1 MHASAPFPYIGP
13 SKSSLGLATSTGA
26 TGRPSPTLRSGS
38 TPFTLLTAR
47 HFVYGP
53 GEGGVT
59 VEYLYSAP
67 GAGEQLL
74 VSRQGSVNNLGS
86 NSFSLGFDAPLRGY
100 EVAYSPKNAREVLAA
115 ERPLEG
121 NVELGGPTDVMLRT
135 TYLSEQMWILRDAS
149 GQPSVYARTET
160 RSVMDRRGLVADGQL
175 KPPDDEQ
182 VCDLAAISRPPY
194 LHASG
199 RFLSR

>member
-1 MHASAPFPYIGP
+1 MWTAPTADASLTGGP
-13 SKSSLGLATSTGA
+13 SKSSLGLATTTGA
-26 TGRPSPTLRSGS
+26 TGRASPTLRSGG
-38 TPFTLLTAR
+38 TPFKLLTAR

-59 VEYLYSAP
+59 IEYLYSAP

-86 NSFSLGFDAPLRGY
+86 NAFTLGFSQPLRGY

-115 ERPLEG
+115 ESPLEG
-121 NVELGGPTDVMLRT
+121 NVELGGPAEVMLQT

-149 GQPSVYARTET
+149 KQPSVHAAPR
-160 RSVMDRRGLVADGQL
+160 RDR
-175 KPPDDEQ
+175 
-182 VCDLAAISRPPY
+182 
-194 LHASG
+194 
-199 RFLSR
+199 